1 MRQLRYLG
9 GRTNTTAALNLL
21 RRTVFQTS
29 AGDRPSAPNVA
40 VLVANGESTLD
51 GDRVST
57 EEAACR
63 DAGIVMVVVAAD
75 RTMTDSVELKSIV
88 SSPTANNYFTT
99 PSLSALPNLKQSV
112 LTATCNGMSLRLSSF
127 QPFNAHCCH
136 MATAINHSVLDR
148 VKPSF
153 VIFHIRAPWRSALS
167 VRVPRCQKLQMT

>member
-1 MRQLRYLG
+1 MQFCTIFHFVKYSFLSQAVRQLPYLG

-57 EEAACR
+57 EAAACR

-99 PSLSALPNLKQSV
+99 PSLSALPNLTQSV
-112 LTATCNGMSLRLSSF
+112 IPA
-127 QPFNAHCCH
+127 
-136 MATAINHSVLDR
+136 VLLCPGFELMYIWTFMFYAFVYCYGR
-148 VKPSF
+148 IILPGRPSF
-153 VIFHIRAPWRSALS
+153 DAMSQFY
-167 VRVPRCQKLQMT
+167 

>member
-1 MRQLRYLG
+1 LG

-57 EEAACR
+57 EAAACR

-88 SSPTANNYFTT
+88 SPPTANNYFTT
-99 PSLSALPNLKQSV
+99 TSLSALPNLTQSV
-112 LTATCNGMSLRLSSF
+112 MPA
-127 QPFNAHCCH
+127 
-136 MATAINHSVLDR
+136 VLLC
-148 VKPSF
+148 PGF
-153 VIFHIRAPWRSALS
+153 
-167 VRVPRCQKLQMT
+167 